1 VFNANFSII
10 IIIVTKN
17 VAVANRLRMSCTH
30 DTSRAS
36 IVTQWSWNFGYRSLK
51 VIGKSTIQ

>member
-30 DTSRAS
+30 
-36 IVTQWSWNFGYRSLK
+36 
-51 VIGKSTIQ
+51 TIRRGHL